1 MISPLEFK
9 DPIVFWPSSFI
20 AFWIVQRFL
29 LASTMQFE
37 WRVCRKGA
45 SHSRVLGQ
53 SASKYWSNCGPE
65 GNLRMLQTYSS
76 WRSHLCVHTNCSS
89 KTSLPWV
96 WSFHVLQEENLS
108 STARRFGSAGRR
120 EWQSASQW
128 TWTLMRSLVKSRWH
142 CCSWAEIRYTMHGTL
157 AIFFSLMSFVLKLFG
172 WANITC
178 TFAWMAQANFLRE
191 LTPTFFF
198 KVWSQFL
205 ASFGHF
211 NPHEGTSEPV
221 FGARSTSTSASNGSA
236 RMWCPKSSLVLM
248 PCNQRTLVSLWLLR
262 LKAKCLKSVVPRG
275 RTQMIV
281 LARRSARAL
290 VLISRGCGDG
300 SLLDPW
306 QFWST
311 GLIGVSPSLIDTKS
325 EYASSMWGNGNSA
338 SAWLWRF
345 WRLKKSGYS
354 TCLQQ
359 ELTLM
364 NSRNESKLDAT
375 WIFVGNS
382 TAVIHKGFSFNSDGF
397 VFTV

>member
-1 MISPLEFK
+1 MTHKMRTEQCLITRTSWNYTANPIQILLGSTFLRHVCCLSSRRALLRSRTRCVSHKLLKFTTADVHGLCQLYPLCPHLFLLGSRWLVNFQHWLFGNLLLVLSDQPTNVSIHSPNYKVPWGPTKAYIKELLLSPMVSLILKTFIIGPLRYEPNVDITGLAMVSK
-9 DPIVFWPSSFI
+9 LQSFI
-20 AFWIVQRFL
+20 AKLRF
-29 LASTMQFE
+29 
-37 WRVCRKGA
+37 
-45 SHSRVLGQ
+45 SR
-53 SASKYWSNCGPE
+53 
-65 GNLRMLQTYSS
+65 
-76 WRSHLCVHTNCSS
+76 
-89 KTSLPWV
+89 
-96 WSFHVLQEENLS
+96 
-108 STARRFGSAGRR
+108 
-120 EWQSASQW
+120 
-128 TWTLMRSLVKSRWH
+128 
-142 CCSWAEIRYTMHGTL
+142 
-157 AIFFSLMSFVLKLFG
+157 
-172 WANITC
+172 
-178 TFAWMAQANFLRE
+178 
-191 LTPTFFF
+191 
-198 KVWSQFL
+198 
-205 ASFGHF
+205 HF